1 MQQHFVKTMSFLKT
15 TAIGGAVF
23 LLPIAILVVLLGYVY
38 QNTVTVYEHLKPWS
52 PFDSLIGVALLFT
65 IAILLLLAACFVAGL
80 LAQRAIGIRFA
91 GTIEA
96 QLMKVFPKYGIYKD
110 ILAGKIGGSHQ
121 VPSLVP
127 VLVTRDGTHSLAFQ
141 ADRLQDG
148 LVVVY
153 LPGSPDPWIGSIA
166 LIPTDKVQPIN
177 VSFTEV
183 LGICERLGR
192 DSKSAINR
200 AMASSPDEPK
210 TNP

>member
-1 MQQHFVKTMSFLKT
+1 MQQRFVKTMSFLKT

-23 LLPIAILVVLLGYVY
+23 LLPIAIIVVLLGYVY

-52 PFDSLIGVALLFT
+52 PFDSLSGVALLFT
-65 IAILLLLAACFVAGL
+65 VAVLLLLAACFAAGL
-80 LAQRAIGIRFA
+80 LAQRAIGVQFA

-110 ILAGKIGGSHQ
+110 LLAGKIGGSHK

-127 VLVTRDGTHSLAFQ
+127 VLVIRDGIHSLAFQ
-141 ADRLQDG
+141 ADKLQSG

-153 LPGSPDPWIGSIA
+153 LPGSPDPWIGAIA
-166 LIPTDKVQPIN
+166 LVTPDKVQPID
-177 VSFTEV
+177 VSFTEI

-192 DSKSAINR
+192 DSSTPLSRAWASIPAKSAT
-200 AMASSPDEPK
+200 EE
-210 TNP
+210 